1 MIIINERTSGGIMM
15 RENQNSYIE
24 LDVREDLRLNKEPF
38 QKIMNAVKSLDH
50 DQAFILHAPFKPFPL
65 FKIMERRGFTYEA
78 EKIGHKHWVVTF
90 RHRGGEG
97 E

>member
-1 MIIINERTSGGIMM
+1 M

-78 EKIGHKHWVVTF
+78 EKKSVISIGLSHFVI
-90 RHRGGEG
+90 GEVKG
-97 E
+97 NDSIR

>member
-1 MIIINERTSGGIMM
+1 M

-50 DQAFILHAPFKPFPL
+50 DQAFILHAP
-65 FKIMERRGFTYEA
+65 I
-78 EKIGHKHWVVTF
+78 
-90 RHRGGEG
+90 
-97 E
+97 